1 MVQTSQTVACNRRHD
16 MYKRLARCS
25 GSDLAELAHEFLG
38 QMLGAPRTM
47 RHFGSRVLQDAGLI
61 EYPRGHVTI
70 IDRKG
75 LEAVACECRGMNLS
89 GSRSSGPN
97 CLSASQER
105 FNSSFNIGD
114 SYSLRRPK

>member
-1 MVQTSQTVACNRRHD
+1 

-75 LEAVACECRGMNLS
+75 LEAVACECRRINFPAQGLLVQFAYLLPKGAS
-89 GSRSSGPN
+89 IRLLISRIPILCVDRSEI
-97 CLSASQER
+97 L
-105 FNSSFNIGD
+105 
-114 SYSLRRPK
+114 